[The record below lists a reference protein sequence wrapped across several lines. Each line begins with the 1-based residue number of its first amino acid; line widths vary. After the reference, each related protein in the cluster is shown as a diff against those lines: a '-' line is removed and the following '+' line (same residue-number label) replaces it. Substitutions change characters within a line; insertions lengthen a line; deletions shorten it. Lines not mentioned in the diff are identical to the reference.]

1 METSKKKYAL
11 KIAVD
16 IYNTQIITITLPDYL
31 FVVLRFKTAE
41 LLS

>member
-1 METSKKKYAL
+1 METSKKNKKAL

-31 FVVLRFKTAE
+31 FVVLRF
-41 LLS
+41 